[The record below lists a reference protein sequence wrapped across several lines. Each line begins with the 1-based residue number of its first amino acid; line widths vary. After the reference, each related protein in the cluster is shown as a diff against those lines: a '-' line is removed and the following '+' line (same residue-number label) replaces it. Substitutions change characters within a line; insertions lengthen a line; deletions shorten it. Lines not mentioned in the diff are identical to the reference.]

1 MFTSKSTT
9 AHLAYKGGLMF
20 GRSVSLVKQVKEQ
33 LYKQIVRNEFAS
45 TDGQLPSEPQ
55 LSSTLGVSRATI
67 REALTMLEREGI
79 VIRRHGVGTFVNR
92 NLPGV
97 PLSFSEVVEF
107 EDLIK
112 KEGYQADVRVL
123 HTSVKPAGSIESS
136 LQLDSTDEVYVVEK
150 IFLADGNPVIWCRNA
165 IPIRLLN
172 PDQNHNLKDKQV
184 GRIPIYRF
192 LIEHCKQDVIYHVS
206 EVRAAVADEVLS
218 AAMDC
223 EPYHPLLCIE
233 EVGFNSKQE
242 PVLHCLEYYR
252 NDRVRFQTVR
262 KTARPFSWE

>member
-1 MFTSKSTT
+1 
-9 AHLAYKGGLMF
+9 MF
-20 GRSVSLVKQVKEQ
+20 GRSVSLVRQVKEQ
-33 LYKQIVRNEFAS
+33 LYKQIVQNEFDG
-45 TDGQLPSEPQ
+45 TGGQLPSEPQ
-55 LSSTLGVSRATI
+55 LSAALGVSRATV

-112 KEGYQADVRVL
+112 REGYQADVRVL
-123 HTSVKPAGSIESS
+123 HMAVKPAGSTVPL
-136 LQLDSTDEVYVVEK
+136 LQLDSTDEVFTVEK
-150 IFLADGNPVIWCRNA
+150 IFLADGNPVIWCQNTL
-165 IPIRLLN
+165 PTRLLD
-172 PDQNHNLKDKQV
+172 PDQSIDLTDKRV

-192 LIEHCKQDVIYHVS
+192 LIERCKQDVIYHVS
-206 EVRAAVADEVLS
+206 EVRAAVADGTLS

-233 EVGFNSKQE
+233 EVGFNNEQE